1 MLDFNYSAKE
11 IAIFKGVIT
20 LTEEGIN
27 PYNIKVSDIAKAAD
41 VGKGTIYEY
50 FSSKEEAI
58 SKAILYNINN
68 EISSGYER
76 IMSKNDFKDKYYEIL
91 EMIKEGF
98 GNSLCSFNI
107 LLSSGGLH
115 EFYKYLMDGEY
126 DLSQFVSKID
136 NIIDDLLK
144 TGISENIISTKED
157 EYYQRMA
164 IRSCV
169 TGFSQYVGSKDLYG
183 DIGLQ
188 EAMDVSYRLLL
199 KTLN

>member
-1 MLDFNYSAKE
+1 MLDTKYSEKE
-11 IAIFKGVIT
+11 ITIFKGVIS
-20 LTEEGIN
+20 LTKEGIN

-41 VGKGTIYEY
+41 VGKGTIYDY

-68 EISSGYER
+68 EINSGYDR
-76 IMSKNDFKDKYYEIL
+76 IMSKKYFKEKYYEIL
-91 EMIKEGF
+91 EMIIEGI
-98 GNSLCSFNI
+98 GNSLASFNI

-115 EFYKYLMDGEY
+115 EFYKFLIDEKC
-126 DLSQFVSKID
+126 DLSEFVLKID
-136 NIIDDLLK
+136 YIIDDLLRI
-144 TGISENIISTKED
+144 GISEEIITTKENK
-157 EYYQRMA
+157 YYQRMA

-169 TGFSQYVGSKDLYG
+169 TGFSYYVRSKDLHG
-183 DIGLQ
+183 DIDSK

>member
-1 MLDFNYSAKE
+1 MLDIDYSAKE
-11 IAIFKGVIT
+11 IAIFKGVIS

-27 PYNIKVSDIAKAAD
+27 PYNIIVSDIAKAAD
-41 VGKGTIYEY
+41 VGKGTIYDY

-68 EISSGYER
+68 EINSGYAR
-76 IMSKNDFKDKYYEIL
+76 IMSKKHFKDKYYEIL
-91 EMIKEGF
+91 EIIIEGF

-115 EFYKYLMDGEY
+115 EFYKYLMDGNY
-126 DLSQFVSKID
+126 NLSQFVLKID
-136 NIIDDLLK
+136 DIIDDLLN
-144 TGISENIISTKED
+144 TGKSENIISTKED
-157 EYYQRMA
+157 KYYQRMA

-169 TGFSQYVGSKDLYG
+169 TGFSQYMGSKDLYG
-183 DIGLQ
+183 DIGLK